1 MEISFLKEDLIKIK
15 GKANDKKVEVT
26 LDLGENKPWR
36 GKIPKSDILISQRIE
51 KEITFPFLINIQGE
65 YEKNGVLIKYFI
77 QKSQKSFEIKLEDM
91 KIVGVLSER
100 EKFEESKELFS
111 GDIFILKG
119 KKTFVKKAIQELEG
133 KIFIPVLSP
142 KEKNTFLKEMRIKKE
157 NLYQKL
163 KIKKEDI
170 LKKRKEIALLV

>member
-26 LDLGENKPWR
+26 LDLGENKPWE
-36 GKIPKSDILISQRIE
+36 GKIPKSDILISQRIK

-91 KIVGVLSER
+91 KIVGILSER